1 MARRTSSARCGGR
14 WPPPATR
21 TSRSSSAWKSS
32 SRRTSPPTDGSE
44 RHTVSDLSLD
54 LHDAGLTTPELV
66 ILEMEATSKEDA
78 SAQLASRMYEAGR
91 ISDLEAFLDQVNS
104 REHQMATGLP
114 GGVGLPHARS
124 QYVNQTSIAVGV
136 TRFGHSLDFG
146 AVDGPATL
154 VLLMATPAQSFS
166 EHLEVLA
173 TIARSLFKENFRESL
188 RRAHD
193 AEVIAEL
200 INSSLV
206 FFDH

>member
-1 MARRTSSARCGGR
+1 MNDL
-14 WPPPATR
+14 PP
-21 TSRSSSAWKSS
+21 
-32 SRRTSPPTDGSE
+32 E
-44 RHTVSDLSLD
+44 
-54 LHDAGLTTPELV
+54 LHDARLTTPDLV
-66 ILEMEATSKEDA
+66 ILELEASSKEDA
-78 SAQLASRMYEAGR
+78 SAQLAGRMYEAGR
-91 ISDLEAFLDQVNS
+91 ISDLQAFLDQVNS

-206 FFDH
+206 FRDH

>member
-1 MARRTSSARCGGR
+1 M
-14 WPPPATR
+14 
-21 TSRSSSAWKSS
+21 
-32 SRRTSPPTDGSE
+32 
-44 RHTVSDLSLD
+44 SDLSLD

>member
-1 MARRTSSARCGGR
+1 
-14 WPPPATR
+14 
-21 TSRSSSAWKSS
+21 
-32 SRRTSPPTDGSE
+32 
-44 RHTVSDLSLD
+44 
-54 LHDAGLTTPELV
+54 
-66 ILEMEATSKEDA
+66 
-78 SAQLASRMYEAGR
+78 
-91 ISDLEAFLDQVNS
+91 
-104 REHQMATGLP
+104 MATGLP

-124 QYVNQTSIAVGV
+124 EYVNRTSIAVGV
-136 TRFGHSLDFG
+136 AKYGHSLDFG
-146 AVDGPATL
+146 AMDGPATL

-206 FFDH
+206 FHDH